1 MGSVKEADKKD
12 FDIKQLF
19 LNNVQMQQLCRL
31 KTLHKINVLIQCTTK
46 IYTAWFGLFYEE
58 QCTAGAPHLQLNYA
72 KMQIFQQVSQIES
85 TLLCWLISSI
95 KFLYYHQ
102 LFLKKFVKFCFCNLA
117 SLTVFLG
124 DLYILPSHK
133 MPAYPTSTF
142 LIAIFYSCGTC
153 NQSTMRGVMLIFSK
167 LLP

>member
-1 MGSVKEADKKD
+1 MGSVKKANKKD

-31 KTLHKINVLIQCTTK
+31 KTDLTQMYSYSVDKNLHCLVWSFLRRIVHCQSTT
-46 IYTAWFGLFYEE
+46 
-58 QCTAGAPHLQLNYA
+58 LQLNYA

-85 TLLCWLISSI
+85 TLLRCLISSI
-95 KFLYYHQ
+95 KFLFYYQ

-142 LIAIFYSCGTC
+142 LISIFLFMWY
-153 NQSTMRGVMLIFSK
+153 M
-167 LLP
+167 